1 MKRIVPILTASLLA
15 LSMPL
20 VALQAQTGEA
30 ATSSREGRPV
40 IGLGFWTVDG
50 GIEIN
55 SVSAG
60 SAAQKAG
67 LKVGMLVTHVNGTPL
82 AGMGI
87 TEVEGMVGA
96 LEGEITFTTR
106 ELGEV
111 KLRKAPIERNA
122 G

>member
-1 MKRIVPILTASLLA
+1 MRFAVVLTALA
-15 LSMPL
+15 LAIPATT
-20 VALQAQTGEA
+20 VVAQTGEA
-30 ATSSREGRPV
+30 ATSAREGRLV

-67 LKVGMLVTHVNGTPL
+67 LKVGMLITHVNGTPL

-87 TEVEGMVGA
+87 TEVERMVGA

-111 KLRKAPIERNA
+111 KLRKAPIAPA
-122 G
+122 GG